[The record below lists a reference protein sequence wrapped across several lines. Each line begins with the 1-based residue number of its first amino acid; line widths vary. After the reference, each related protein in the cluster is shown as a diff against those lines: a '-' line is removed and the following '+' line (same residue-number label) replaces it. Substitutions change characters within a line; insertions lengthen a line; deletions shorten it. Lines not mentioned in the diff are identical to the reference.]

1 MNYQINDEIRAY
13 NVLLIDEDGK
23 NLGKIDTREA
33 KRIAQDRGLDLVQVN
48 DNIKNAV
55 CKIADYGKM
64 RYEEQK
70 KDKKKSATQQTKE
83 IRIGFKISDHD
94 LKVKHKQIKK
104 FISKGHKVKYVFK
117 LKGCPQRCQGEALQ
131 RLDDFLQDFK
141 DIAHWTKPK
150 QSGSVVVTM
159 LAPQNI

>member
-13 NVLLIDEDGK
+13 EVLLIDEDGK
-23 NLGKIDTREA
+23 NLGKTDTRKA
-33 KRIAQDRGLDLVQVN
+33 KKMAYEKGLDLVQVN
-48 DNIKNAV
+48 DNSKNAV
-55 CKIADYGKM
+55 CRIADYGKM

-83 IRIGFKISDHD
+83 MRIGFKISDHD

-104 FISKGHKVKYVFK
+104 FISKGYKVKYVFK
-117 LKGCPQRCQGEALQ
+117 LKGCPKRCQDEALK
-131 RLDDFLQDFK
+131 RFDSFLQDFK
-141 DIAHWTKPK
+141 DLAHWTKPK
-150 QSGSVVVTM
+150 QSGPTVVAM